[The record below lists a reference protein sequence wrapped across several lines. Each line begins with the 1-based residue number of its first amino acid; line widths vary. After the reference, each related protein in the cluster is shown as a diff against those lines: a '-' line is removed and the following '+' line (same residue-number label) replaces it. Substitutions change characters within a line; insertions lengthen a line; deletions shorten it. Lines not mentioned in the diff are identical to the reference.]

1 MKYKDIL
8 GFSNKKINN
17 KKSKTNSIIED
28 IKKELV
34 TEARPGYDNIGN
46 AFIGT
51 HPRTNRLHF
60 YIGGSNTEMTFA
72 KRDIPKLIKIL
83 KGIK

>member
-17 KKSKTNSIIED
+17 KKSKSNSIIED

-34 TEARPGYDNIGN
+34 NEARPGYDNIGN

-51 HPRTNRLHF
+51 HPTTNRLHF

>member
-1 MKYKDIL
+1 M
-8 GFSNKKINN
+8 INEN
-17 KKSKTNSIIED
+17 FYIISTSAIIKSVPTKLDLTF
-28 IKKELV
+28 KKELV

-51 HPRTNRLHF
+51 HPTTNRLHF

>member
-1 MKYKDIL
+1 MKIT
-8 GFSNKKINN
+8 
-17 KKSKTNSIIED
+17 KSKLKEIIRE
-28 IKKELV
+28 ELLS
-34 TEARPGYDNIGN
+34 EARPGYDNIGN
-46 AFIGT
+46 VFIGT
-51 HPRTNRLHF
+51 HPRVNRLHF

>member
-1 MKYKDIL
+1 MKITKQRI
-8 GFSNKKINN
+8 KE
-17 KKSKTNSIIED
+17 IIRE
-28 IKKELV
+28 ELLA
-34 TEARPGYDNIGN
+34 EARPGYDNIGN

-51 HPRTNRLHF
+51 HPTTNRLHF